1 MARLCARSFWF
12 TSLLAATACGTEG
25 VQPSTDVGAPYSEG
39 RMSWIGTASGGLPVR
54 GSAQVAADAC
64 VEIAP
69 TACLAPA
76 RAGRFCE
83 RSGGPWDL
91 VVIDGEPV
99 VATCYPPAADGEAV
113 RIEGDA
119 ASLPA
124 DVDMATIVLA
134 EDAVITGDVIVD
146 GDHVSIYGE
155 GTSQPRIDGDVYLR
169 GRNARL
175 RGLEVNGSV
184 YVENDQAAIA
194 FSRIRG
200 DVDIAWADEET
211 DGSILLGN
219 DIVGQV
225 TFRASLGVLAGNR
238 VQGPFVVLGTDETCV
253 DNLAFIDRNDDGVM
267 DDGEV
272 LGRLA
277 CEPGGLEDEL
287 R

>member
-1 MARLCARSFWF
+1 MARIIARTFCF
-12 TSLLAATACGTEG
+12 TSLLAAAACTQG
-25 VQPSTDVGAPYSEG
+25 VQPSTDVGAPYTEG

-54 GSAQVAADAC
+54 GSAQLEEGSC

-83 RSGGPWDL
+83 RAGGPWDL

-99 VATCYPPAADGEAV
+99 VAACYPPAEDGDAV
-113 RIEGDA
+113 HIDGDA

-124 DVDMATIVLA
+124 DVDMATIVLD

-155 GTSQPRIDGDVYLR
+155 GKGQPRIDGDVHLR

-175 RGLEVNGSV
+175 RGIEVTGSV
-184 YVENDQAAIA
+184 FVESDQASIA
-194 FSRIRG
+194 FSRVRG
-200 DVDIAWADEET
+200 DIDVAWADEET

-238 VQGPFVVLGTDETCV
+238 VQGPFLVLGTDETCV
-253 DNLAFIDRNDDGVM
+253 DNLAFIDRDDDGLM

-277 CEPGGLEDEL
+277 CEPGGFEDEL